1 MGDAKA
7 VSLTS
12 DNLVGYLRAEFGKSG
27 RIRVWLFFVQLLAA
41 VPAAVSVVIPD
52 HEKVLLYGLAV
63 SGVVLL
69 AGSWV
74 LTRFYVSARSAAQA
88 ARRGALLLGG
98 FNQPLSPSEIQSLRE
113 RFTVTSERARACEK
127 ADYYATKEPPGPA
140 RLAEMIEESALY
152 SEHLQRKSGH
162 VMLGIV
168 LFFGLLFL
176 VIALVSIP
184 TIERDTGM
192 VIARVILALMVFVLS
207 ADVIGAWRLHR
218 AAAEEIKQIRNRL
231 MVADRAGYP
240 MPDVLL
246 AFVDYNSAVEGCPE
260 SVPSIY
266 DWYQKELEQRWQ
278 DYQADRAAARA
289 QWRGAAQ

>member
-1 MGDAKA
+1 
-7 VSLTS
+7 
-12 DNLVGYLRAEFGKSG
+12 
-27 RIRVWLFFVQLLAA
+27 
-41 VPAAVSVVIPD
+41 VPSAVSVVIPD
-52 HEKVLLYGLAV
+52 HEKVVLYCLAV
-63 SGVVLL
+63 AAVVLL
-69 AGSWV
+69 IAWWV
-74 LTRFYVSARSAAQA
+74 LNEFYVSARSAAQA

-184 TIERDTGM
+184 AIERDTGM

-266 DWYQKELEQRWQ
+266 DWYRKSSNNAGRTIRLIAPQR
-278 DYQADRAAARA
+278 APNGGALHNEARRSVQRLSERYGQPQRYA
-289 QWRGAAQ
+289 H